1 MTGRSGSFRR
11 RQHDDVDPEKFTW
24 DEGDVII
31 TRRRDDPE
39 VIRQAEEVEKRLDE
53 ARRKIPRSRR
63 QRR

>member
-1 MTGRSGSFRR
+1 MSGR
-11 RQHDDVDPEKFTW
+11 RQQRQQDDVDPEKFTW

-53 ARRKIPRSRR
+53 ARRQIPRSRR